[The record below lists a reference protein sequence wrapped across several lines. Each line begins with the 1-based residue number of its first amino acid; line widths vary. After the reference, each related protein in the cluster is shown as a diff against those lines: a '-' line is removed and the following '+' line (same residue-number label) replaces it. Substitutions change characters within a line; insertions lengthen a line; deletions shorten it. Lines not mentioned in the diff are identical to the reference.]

1 MFPHKHIAKIVMD
14 DNNGKHIN
22 DINDES
28 ESEVKIADVAI
39 PVAAAAEMAM
49 QDQEK
54 QGAKCCFC
62 CCDYRRAVVAIS
74 ICYII
79 YYIIVIILTATGR
92 AASFVIRDIVDDFTQ
107 EDLDNLDDFGY
118 VAIMTI
124 VLSAVFL
131 FFNIWTLCAALRYST
146 CMLSTNVILI
156 LIQFGFNIYNAWA
169 VQDQADTQ
177 YDVDFNI
184 GNFIGSIVGSVIFY
198 GLYLYPVIGLI
209 SEIKSGVMS
218 QETYPREAYS
228 CCCNPKKQF
237 N

>member
-22 DINDES
+22 DINDESES

-54 QGAKCCFC
+54 QGAKCCFF

-74 ICYII
+74 IICII
-79 YYIIVIILTATGR
+79 YYIIMIILAATG
-92 AASFVIRDIVDDFTQ
+92 AALTFAVSAIDDFTQ
-107 EDLDNLDDFGY
+107 EDKDNFEEIGNKEIAL
-118 VAIMTI
+118 I
-124 VLSAVFL
+124 VECAVFV
-131 FFNIWTLCAALRYST
+131 FFNIWTLCAALRYCT

-156 LIQFGFNIYNAWA
+156 LIQFGFNIYNAWSRG
-169 VQDQADTQ
+169 V
-177 YDVDFNI
+177 FNI
-184 GNFIGSIVGSVIFY
+184 GKFIAWIVMSVIGY

-209 SEIKSGVMS
+209 SEIKSGVMR

-237 N
+237 K